1 MNISSFY
8 ITKKHNLYEN
18 LLLTFTISI
27 LAYFLV
33 FSKTNFEILVNIV
46 DVFLEILVPSLF
58 PFILFGNIL
67 TSSGCFELIA
77 SSKFCKI
84 ISLVLKISTYSVC
97 AIIFGFLFG
106 YPNGARY
113 VNELYEKKK
122 ISFSEAE
129 YLLLFVNNAS
139 PTFIL
144 SSIGIGMLKNIKLG
158 VILLISHILSS
169 ILIGII
175 FRVRYTIN
183 TDISNTNNSKYY
195 IKETK
200 KQINLKLSFDV
211 LYTSISKSLL
221 TLGIIFGFMTIS
233 TLLYSY
239 VITILEYV
247 LPLSD
252 NIKTYILSFME
263 VSSGLKQLTD
273 IQLNLKILL
282 PVISFFLGFSSLSII
297 FQIFSCVYLNKF
309 KLSNLLKGKFMHGI
323 FSFVITYILVNIP
336 SIYEYINGSKEVNL
350 NINYLLQDS
359 FKYSHITI
367 SFIISLIYL
376 FVFTIF
382 LLYKKKRL
390 SNKT

>member
-8 ITKKHNLYEN
+8 ITKKHTLYEN

-84 ISLVLKISTYSVC
+84 TSLVLKISTYSAS
-97 AIIFGFLFG
+97 AIVFGFLFG

-113 VNELYEKKK
+113 VNGLYEKKK

-144 SSIGIGMLKNIKLG
+144 SSIGIGMLKNIKIG
-158 VILLISHILSS
+158 VVLLISHILSS

-175 FRVRYTIN
+175 FRFRYTIN
-183 TDISNTNNSKYY
+183 KEVRKNNNHQYY
-195 IKETK
+195 IK
-200 KQINLKLSFDV
+200 QNDLKLSFDV

-221 TLGIIFGFMTIS
+221 TLGIIFGFMTIF

-239 VITILEYV
+239 IITLFKYIL
-247 LPLSD
+247 PISN
-252 NIKTYILSFME
+252 NIKPYILSFME

-273 IQLNLKILL
+273 IQLNLKTLL

-309 KLSNLLKGKFMHGI
+309 KLNNLLKGKFMHGI

-382 LLYKKKRL
+382 LLHKKKRL
-390 SNKT
+390 SKKT